1 MLSADVQKFDD
12 TLFNFFSNQVAVYI
26 YMLSP
31 LVEDLVGS
39 YLNGREIVKSIKE
52 RVVDDEL

>member
-1 MLSADVQKFDD
+1 M
-12 TLFNFFSNQVAVYI
+12 AVYI

-52 RVVDDEL
+52 RVVDDELWDLAGYGETIGSHKRWKQ